1 MTTYHLPEFER
12 VIGDLFGTA
21 ETYGARITW
30 NGKVHACRPAR
41 NITGQPTGSP
51 ICGARP
57 KECRSEGAALD
68 TDDAIDCAA
77 CLREVK

>member
-1 MTTYHLPEFER
+1 MSNIHLPEYDR
-12 VIGDLFGTA
+12 LMGDLFGAPSTF
-21 ETYGARITW
+21 GARVTW

-41 NITGQPTGSP
+41 NGNGQPTGAP

-77 CLREVK
+77 CLNA